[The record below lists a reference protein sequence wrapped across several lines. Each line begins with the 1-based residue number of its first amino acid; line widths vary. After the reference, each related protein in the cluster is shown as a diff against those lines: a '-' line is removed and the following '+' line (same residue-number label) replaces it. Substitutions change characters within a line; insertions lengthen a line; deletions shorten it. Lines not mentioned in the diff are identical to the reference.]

1 MLFRSLTAV
10 LSLTCAAPLLAQD
23 AAPAAAPLKLES
35 TADRASYS
43 IGLNMG
49 RNFKRQQV
57 PINAEAVLQGLR
69 DAISGAKPALTDDEM
84 KASFQALEQEI
95 ATAQAT
101 RNKELIKKNAEEGAA
116 FLAANKKKPGIKT
129 TASGLQYKVITEG
142 TGAIPKKTDTV
153 STHYRGTLLD
163 GTEFDSSYSRNEP
176 TSFQVDKVIPGWT
189 EALQLMKVG
198 SKWQLFIPSELAYR
212 EMGAGADIGPNAT
225 LVFEIELLGIE
236 K

>member
-1 MLFRSLTAV
+1 MLFRILVALLGLAWTAPV
-10 LSLTCAAPLLAQD
+10 LEQY
-23 AAPAAAPLKLES
+23 AAPAGAPLKLET

-57 PINAEAVLQGLR
+57 PINPEAVLQGLR
-69 DAISGAKPALTDDEM
+69 DALSGAKAAMTDDEM
-84 KASFQALEQEI
+84 KAAFQALEQEI
-95 ATAQAT
+95 ATAQEAK
-101 RNKELIKKNAEEGAA
+101 NKDLAKKNTEEGAA

-129 TASGLQYKVITEG
+129 TASGLQYKVLKEG
-142 TGAIPKKTDTV
+142 TGPVPKKTDTV

-163 GTEFDSSYSRNEP
+163 GTEFDSSIARNEP
-176 TSFQVDKVIPGWT
+176 ATFPVTGVIPGWT

-198 SKWQLFIPSELAYR
+198 SKWQLFIPAELAYR
-212 EMGAGADIGPNAT
+212 DQGAGADIGPNAV
-225 LVFEIELLGIE
+225 LVFDIELLGIE